1 LESENTIQKLLR
13 EEKNLPETSVKKM
26 TGTVLILVTG
36 PGSEIIP
43 CCV

>member
-13 EEKNLPETSVKKM
+13 EENLPETSDKKM